1 MTGTQAW
8 DSPSPRHVLK
18 LTQYTNDERTVSS
31 FSSDNL
37 APDPPTASRSF
48 VLALLRALHLDP
60 AGVPS
65 RPGNREKDPNP
76 SDAAL
81 DKDPFL
87 QG

>member
-8 DSPSPRHVLK
+8 DSPSPEQIVK
-18 LTQYTNDERTVSS
+18 LTQYTSGERTHPSL
-31 FSSDNL
+31 SSDNL
-37 APDPPTASRSF
+37 SPDPPTASRSF

-65 RPGNREKDPNP
+65 RLGSHDKDPNP
-76 SDAAL
+76 PDAAL
-81 DKDPFL
+81 DTVPSL